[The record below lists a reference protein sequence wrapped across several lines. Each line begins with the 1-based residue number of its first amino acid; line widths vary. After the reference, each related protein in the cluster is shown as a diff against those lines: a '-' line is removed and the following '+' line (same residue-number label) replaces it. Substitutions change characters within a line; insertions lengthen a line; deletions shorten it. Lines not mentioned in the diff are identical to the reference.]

1 VKKEYQILL
10 LSLGIIVLA
19 GVIILFGFKT
29 TKAPSDSHAG
39 MNQQETPMP
48 SGADTT
54 QLLEHIKVFQD
65 QLKSDPNNYQALV
78 GLGNAYY
85 DMNNSALAIENYEKA
100 LKINPKDASVMVDM
114 GAMYRQ
120 AGNFD
125 KELELF
131 NKAIEI
137 DPKLPQAYFNLGM
150 VLRMEKHDAAG
161 AAKAWKKY
169 LELEPNSQAKEFLEE
184 QIKIAEDSSKG

>member
-1 VKKEYQILL
+1 MKKEYQILII
-10 LSLGIIVLA
+10 SLGIIALS

-29 TKAPSDSHAG
+29 TKEPSDPHAG
-39 MNQQETPMP
+39 MSQQETAAP

-54 QLLEHIKVFQD
+54 QLLEHIKVFED

-85 DMNNSALAIENYEKA
+85 DLNNSTMAIENYEKA
-100 LKINPKDASVMVDM
+100 LRINPKEASVMVDL

-120 AGNFD
+120 SGNSD
-125 KELELF
+125 KALDLF
-131 NKAIEI
+131 NKAIEF

-169 LELEPNSQAKEFLEE
+169 LELEPNSQAREFLEE